1 MLYLFTWNSDYLVKE
16 QVKAWKQRFISKFWE
31 FNIVHIKNLEQT
43 DNNFLAENISSGSFL
58 SEKKLVIIDLEKKN
72 KPEKEEALLE
82 ILNNIPEDNIVLINV
97 INPDKRSKLYKWLVK
112 KSEVKEFNT
121 KNDNDIYSIISKKY
135 WNNISNAW
143 INTIIRYKSG
153 NLSKIISEID
163 KLLILFDYIDTKEI
177 TENIM
182 PELEES
188 IFQVVD
194 NILNKQTNEAIK
206 KIEIILNDTSVYAFY
221 NNLIANLRTNVY
233 IMKLQN
239 LNKPA
244 SEIWT
249 TLNLWNRTF
258 LINKKHRITYNEVM
272 QLYTNLV
279 KIDKKMKSWML
290 NWTTEND
297 FKFELES
304 NLINI

>member
-135 WNNISNAW
+135 WVVPFAN
-143 INTIIRYKSG
+143 
-153 NLSKIISEID
+153 
-163 KLLILFDYIDTKEI
+163 KL
-177 TENIM
+177 
-182 PELEES
+182 
-188 IFQVVD
+188 
-194 NILNKQTNEAIK
+194 
-206 KIEIILNDTSVYAFY
+206 
-221 NNLIANLRTNVY
+221 
-233 IMKLQN
+233 
-239 LNKPA
+239 
-244 SEIWT
+244 
-249 TLNLWNRTF
+249 
-258 LINKKHRITYNEVM
+258 
-272 QLYTNLV
+272 
-279 KIDKKMKSWML
+279 
-290 NWTTEND
+290 
-297 FKFELES
+297 
-304 NLINI
+304 